1 MKTAGWKILSVA
13 VLAGML
19 FSVPAWAE
27 EANVLSKIYL
37 PQCVSGTSQTLD
49 DPLAEILSAQR
60 GCCSWH
66 GGVSGRCYQ
75 GRVVC
80 NDGTLSPSC
89 RCRASE
95 MKLQVVS

>member
-1 MKTAGWKILSVA
+1 MKTVYWKILGAVA
-13 VLAGML
+13 LSGML
-19 FSVPAWAE
+19 FALPAWAE
-27 EANVLSKIYL
+27 EAGEMPQTQPAQCGSDLSY
-37 PQCVSGTSQTLD
+37 GDD
-49 DPLAEILSAQR
+49 DPLAGVLNAQR

-89 RCRASE
+89 RCQSSETGLQTAS
-95 MKLQVVS
+95 